1 LSVSV
6 GKSADSTEAVWEF
19 FFSFKQPERNIKMY
33 ITRTLIPLPMMPI
46 LCPDD
51 YMQLHR
57 RLGNAVQAV
66 SAGRKENRFGEQSV
80 NF

>member
-1 LSVSV
+1 
-6 GKSADSTEAVWEF
+6 
-19 FFSFKQPERNIKMY
+19 MY
-33 ITRTLIPLPMMPI
+33 ITCTLIPLPMMPI